1 MNEQALVSKVWNYAH
16 VLRDDGVSFGDYI
29 GQISFLLFLKMD
41 EERSALLGEPSALP
55 EDCRWAAL
63 AARAG
68 EDLEKRYKAIL
79 ETLSRRDDIV
89 GTLFL
94 KAESK
99 IGDPAK
105 LQRLV
110 TLIGAETWMGLNV
123 DVKGTIYEGL
133 LERNAGEV
141 KSGAGQYFTP
151 RPLIDAITQ
160 VVDPE
165 PGDTVHDPA
174 VGTGGFLL
182 SAYEHMRAKP
192 GARDKRAAKAL
203 RETGLSGTDIVAEV
217 VRLCAMNLYLHGIG
231 GATSPVSQKDAL
243 LDRGTKSYRI
253 ILTNPPFGKRQ
264 SFRIVREDGG
274 LDSERQDYVRDDF
287 SVTTGNKQL
296 NFLQHIMSILE
307 VGGSA
312 AVVMPDNVL
321 FEGGAGEALRRR
333 LLHEFDFHTLLRLP
347 TGIFYSQGVKA
358 NVLFFDRVPP
368 GSDVATSDLWVYDL
382 RTNMRFTLRERP
394 LRRSDLD
401 GFVAAYGKASSPD
414 ERVEGERFRRFPY
427 AELAKRDKLNLDIF
441 WLRDAGA
448 TDPDNLP
455 PPAEI
460 AAEIVDSL
468 ELALEKFRLVAA
480 KLGSLATSIPKG
492 RTLVELTRDPP
503 RSGEGR

>member
-16 VLRDDGVSFGDYI
+16 VLRDDGVSFGDYL

-41 EERSALLGEPSALP
+41 KERTEALGEPSALP
-55 EDCRWAAL
+55 VDCQWDAIAV
-63 AARAG
+63 RAG
-68 EDLEKRYKAIL
+68 EDLETRYKKIL

-99 IGDPAK
+99 ITDPAK

-110 TLIGAETWMGLNV
+110 TLIGGETWMGLNV

-151 RPLIDAITQ
+151 RALIDAITE
-160 VVDPE
+160 VMDPG
-165 PGDTVHDPA
+165 PTQTVHDPA

-182 SAYEHMRAKP
+182 SAYEHMKAKEA
-192 GARDKRAAKAL
+192 ARDRTLARAL
-203 RETGLSGTDIVAEV
+203 RETKLSGTDIVAEV

-231 GATSPVSQKDAL
+231 GAVSPVTQKDAL
-243 LDRGTKSYRI
+243 LDRGASSYDMV
-253 ILTNPPFGKRQ
+253 LTNPPFGKRQ

-274 LDSERQDYVRDDF
+274 IDSERQDYVRDDF
-287 SVTTGNKQL
+287 TVTTSNKQL
-296 NFLQHIMSILE
+296 NFLQHIMSILK

-321 FEGGAGEALRRR
+321 FESGAGETLRRK
-333 LLHEFDFHTLLRLP
+333 LLKEFDFHTLLRLP

-358 NVLFFDRVPP
+358 NVLFFDRAPP
-368 GSDVATSDLWVYDL
+368 GAGVATTELWVYDL
-382 RTNMRFTLRERP
+382 RTNQRFTLRERP
-394 LRRSDLD
+394 LRRADLD
-401 GFVAAYGKASSPD
+401 DFVAAYKGKAYQRQDS
-414 ERVEGERFRRFPY
+414 ERFKRY
-427 AELAKRDKLNLDIF
+427 AYEDLAKRDKLNLDIF
-441 WLRDAGA
+441 WLKDAGA
-448 TDPDNLP
+448 TDPDSLP
-455 PPAEI
+455 PPGEI

-468 ELALEKFRLVAA
+468 EVALEKFRLVASR
-480 KLGSLATSIPKG
+480 LRATTS
-492 RTLVELTRDPP
+492 
-503 RSGEGR
+503 